1 MDMTERKETLKE
13 FIRRYRYVA
22 IVLLAGLILMA
33 WPEKGGDEPELQELS
48 SESIPQLQDTLG
60 EILSLVHGAGKVKVL
75 LTQETGEQYF
85 YQTDENTT
93 QDNTRKD
100 TVLITDSNREET
112 GLIRQIK
119 SPVYRGAVVL
129 CQGADNASVRLS
141 VMEAVKSVTGLSSD
155 RITILKM
162 K

>member
-1 MDMTERKETLKE
+1 MDMTELKNTLKE
-13 FIRRYRYVA
+13 SIGRYRYVA

-33 WPEKGGDEPELQELS
+33 WPETPSEQINTTEVS
-48 SESIPQLQDTLG
+48 SENIQQLQDTLG

-75 LTQETGEQYF
+75 LTEEAGEQIC
-85 YQTDENTT
+85 YQTDDNTT
-93 QDNTRKD
+93 NDTVKRD
-100 TVLITDSNREET
+100 TVLVTDGEREES
-112 GLIRQIK
+112 GLIRYIK

-129 CQGADNASVRLS
+129 CQGADNANVRLC
-141 VMEAVKSVTGLSSD
+141 VMEAVKSATGLTSD